1 MEVGAPRR
9 GEVYLVSLNPARGS
23 EIRKTRPCV
32 IGSPDDLNDH
42 LVTILMAPMTTG
54 GHPYPFRISCRF
66 RDRAG
71 FVVADQLRT
80 VDRGRLVR
88 RLGTLSPAALAETLD
103 VLQRMFA
110 A

>member
-9 GEVYLVSLNPARGS
+9 GEVYLVSQDPARGS
-23 EIRKTRPCV
+23 EIRRTRPAV
-32 IGSPDDLNDH
+32 IVSPDDLNDH
-42 LVTILMAPMTTG
+42 LGTFLIAPMTTG

-66 RDRAG
+66 RGRKG

-88 RLGTLSPAALAETLD
+88 RLGTLSPTAMAETLD

>member
-9 GEVYLVSLNPARGS
+9 GEVYLVSLDPARGP

-32 IGSPDDLNDH
+32 IVSPDDLNDH
-42 LVTILMAPMTTG
+42 LGTFLIARMTTG

-66 RDRAG
+66 QDREG

-88 RLGTLSPAALAETLD
+88 RLGTLSPAAMGETLD